1 MPMQKIIY
9 DPERKSVEE
18 AWGRKGTAAGG
29 EVAVG
34 GGQGRGGQCT
44 NVEVGVDAFRRR
56 VGGAGGLVKIV
67 IAKSIKN
74 THKIATY
81 SCNE

>member
-1 MPMQKIIY
+1 MGE
-9 DPERKSVEE
+9 ERYGG
-18 AWGRKGTAAGG
+18 GRRGG
-29 EVAVG
+29 G
-34 GGQGRGGQCT
+34 GGQGKGGQCT

-56 VGGAGGLVKIV
+56 GGGAGGLVKIV